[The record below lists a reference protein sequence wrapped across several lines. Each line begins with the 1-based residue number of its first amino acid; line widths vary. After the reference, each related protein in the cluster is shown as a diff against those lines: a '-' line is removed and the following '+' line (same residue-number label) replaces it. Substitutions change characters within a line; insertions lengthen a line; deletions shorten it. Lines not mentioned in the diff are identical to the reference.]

1 MGTFSSL
8 SICQT
13 VQIENHPEDNSTEAW
28 EADANYRGPCRL
40 VLRACAGLQGQDG
53 NEVELTE
60 RWF

>member
-28 EADANYRGPCRL
+28 EADANYRGPAVLYCVL
-40 VLRACAGLQGQDG
+40 VLDFKDG
-53 NEVELTE
+53 NEEELKE